1 MYEYLNG
8 TITTITPAYIVLE
21 TAGVGYRL
29 NVANPFRY
37 TENATTK
44 VFVAQIVRENEISL
58 YGFWDGDEKILFDK
72 LLGVS
77 GIGPKSALA
86 ILANGD
92 SQGLISAIANND
104 VTYLTQFPGVGKKTA
119 QQIILDLQGKLDD
132 AGAPQILPAQDTA
145 RQDALDALAALGYAA
160 KDITRVEKQLA
171 AQPDTNTDDYIRQA
185 LKLLVKA

>member
-160 KDITRVEKQLA
+160 KDISRVEKQLA
-171 AQPDTNTDDYIRQA
+171 AQPNTNTDDYIRQA

>member
-160 KDITRVEKQLA
+160 KDITRVEKQLV
-171 AQPDTNTDDYIRQA
+171 AQPNTNTDDYIRQA

>member
-92 SQGLISAIANND
+92 AQGLISAIANND

-132 AGAPQILPAQDTA
+132 AGAPQILPVQDTA